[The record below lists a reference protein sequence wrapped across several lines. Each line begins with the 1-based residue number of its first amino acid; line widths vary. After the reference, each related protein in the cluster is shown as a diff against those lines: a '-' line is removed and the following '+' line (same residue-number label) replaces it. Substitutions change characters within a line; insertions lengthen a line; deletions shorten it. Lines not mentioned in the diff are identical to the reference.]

1 MKDNIGDYAFPAM
14 MAEQALKDVHY
25 GIIDQEPEKARKA
38 ALDLFIQAALLHR
51 WVEEWVDLKQK

>member
-25 GIIDQEPEKARKA
+25 GIIDQEPVKARKA
-38 ALDLFIQAALLHR
+38 ALDLFIQAALLHK